1 MEEKRA
7 AFQPSESVGLQLMG
21 DRVSI
26 ISAENLPLN
35 NGHGPP
41 HGFVFRFLD
50 SRSRF

>member
-1 MEEKRA
+1 
-7 AFQPSESVGLQLMG
+7 MG

-35 NGHGPP
+35 NDRGPL

-50 SRSRF
+50 IRSRF